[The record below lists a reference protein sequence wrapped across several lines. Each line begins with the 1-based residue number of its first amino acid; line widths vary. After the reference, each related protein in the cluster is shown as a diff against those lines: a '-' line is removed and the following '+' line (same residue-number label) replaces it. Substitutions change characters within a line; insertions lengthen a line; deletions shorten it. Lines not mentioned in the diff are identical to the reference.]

1 MDLYTK
7 PLHGEPARIWSESGL
22 EDEPQHE
29 FKIRMFLNIWAVN
42 NAVINEKSDGHHI
55 QWVSPSGYIT
65 NCRFDTFQRWFLL
78 ACPKL
83 QPPPSTIGLPDN
95 VMNI

>member
-1 MDLYTK
+1 MELYTK
-7 PLHGEPARIWSESGL
+7 PLHGEPARIWVESGL

-29 FKIRMFLNIWAVN
+29 FKIALFLNMWAVN
-42 NAVINEKSDGHHI
+42 NAVINEKNDGQHI
-55 QWVSPSGYIT
+55 QWVSPAGYIT

-83 QPPPSTIGLPDN
+83 APPSTIGLPDN
-95 VMNI
+95 VLNI